1 MKASEL
7 VEQPLHEKLIQQVIV
22 TKDPY
27 QAAMRTVY
35 YSETDPVRMANQ
47 MVGAGPV
54 PEPSTLL
61 TLAVGAAVVWKR
73 LRKRV

>member
-1 MKASEL
+1 MKASDL
-7 VEQPLHEKLIQQVIV
+7 VEQPLHEKLIREVVV

-35 YSETDPVRMANQ
+35 YSEADPVRTANM